1 MRQHL
6 FFLIL
11 LALASTSCQ
20 SPGKPSLTTSS
31 QISIDSTIAPDST
44 MGAYIA
50 PLRDSMN
57 AIMNEVIGTSPE
69 EMFADKPESPLSSFV
84 ADLLREAAIKE
95 LKELGK
101 EQLPVITVINIRGLR
116 SSLPKG
122 PIKVKHIYALMP
134 FENQMVTLKMPGK
147 DIKKLYQHMGESNGD
162 GLSGGSFTFTDRS
175 VKNPK
180 INNQPV
186 RDEASYYVVTSDYL
200 ATGGDH
206 YTIFANATEK
216 LESSQKIRNLI
227 IRHIRDLEK
236 QGSPIPVPSNTRVEM
251 Q

>member
-11 LALASTSCQ
+11 LALASTGCQ
-20 SPGKPSLTTSS
+20 SHRKPSLTGSR

-44 MGAYIA
+44 VTAYIA
-50 PLRDSMN
+50 PLRDSVD

-84 ADLLREAAIKE
+84 ADLLREAATKE

-101 EQLPVITVINIRGLR
+101 EQFPVITVINIRGLR
-116 SSLPKG
+116 APLPKG

-134 FENQMVTLKMPGK
+134 FENQMVTLKMSGE
-147 DIKKLYQHMGESNGD
+147 DIKKLYQHIGESNGD
-162 GLSGGSFTFTDRS
+162 GLSGGSFSFADQS

-180 INNQPV
+180 IHNQQV
-186 RDEASYYVVTSDYL
+186 KDEAFYYVVTSDYL

-206 YTIFANATEK
+206 YTIFAKATEK
-216 LESSQKIRNLI
+216 YESSQKIRDLI
-227 IRHIRDLEK
+227 IQHIRDIEK
-236 QGSPIPVPSNTRVEM
+236 QGSLIPVPENKRIEM